1 MYFPAL
7 NSDDGINILMVHSF
21 SIPENLYF
29 WGQDRYGSFIPLL
42 ANPLLKIFSLRA
54 EVAESVV
61 HFGVL
66 ILGFFSFASFLKSR
80 YIKILFALFF
90 FFPPYHMIEFFRNNI
105 GLSYCLVGIM
115 LFLLHKI
122 QSSEIKPVFKH
133 FYYFLLALLT
143 VFSVWLS
150 ELAAISI
157 FILLIVFILKKISK
171 KETISN
177 FLRYKTELAYFI
189 FTLATLII
197 FIRYAKINAIKIET
211 FQGVNTLSEV
221 INSLSIF
228 FYSLFQLLFFKA
240 KEPITGIY
248 IVLLLFAL
256 MIFMFSK
263 KKIELNKMQR
273 TLLFFL
279 ITEVIAI
286 FVAIMLSNWA
296 LLNNIPRRYFVGAYI
311 FLGLAS
317 LIIFENTKF
326 SHQKLKYLNHFV
338 FIIILTGSI
347 SSFYNLI
354 YVWPKTF
361 RSKIEV
367 VSEFRQ
373 LEPAGIIADYWNSYI
388 TACANPS
395 LIKATP
401 HDALEI
407 RNKKM
412 AVEVMEQDN
421 IYVIRDGWL
430 EFFPDTLIQF
440 NNTLVKSGDAFI
452 LGNCNVCLYKK
463 LPE

>member
-21 SIPENLYF
+21 SMPENLYF

-54 EVAESVV
+54 EVAESIV

-66 ILGFFSFASFLKSR
+66 LLGFFSFASFLKSR
-80 YIKILFALFF
+80 YIKILFALLF
-90 FFPPYHMIEFFRNNI
+90 FFPPYHMVEFFRNNI
-105 GLSYCLVGIM
+105 GLSYCLVGMM

-122 QSSEIKPVFKH
+122 QSTEIKLVNKH
-133 FYYFLLALLT
+133 FCYFLLTLLT

-157 FILLIVFILKKISK
+157 FILLMVFIVKGFLKKG
-171 KETISN
+171 TISN
-177 FLRYKTELAYFI
+177 LIRYKTEVVYFI
-189 FTLATLII
+189 FTLATLIV
-197 FIRYAKINAIKIET
+197 FISYAKQNAIKIET
-211 FQGVNTLSEV
+211 FKGINSYSEV
-221 INSLSIF
+221 INSFTIF
-228 FYSLFQLLFFKA
+228 FNSLFRLMFFNA

-248 IVLLLFAL
+248 LILLLFAL
-256 MIFMFSK
+256 MIFCFSK
-263 KKIELNKMQR
+263 KKIELNKMQK
-273 TLLFFL
+273 TLFVFL
-279 ITEVIAI
+279 ITDVIII
-286 FVAIMLSNWA
+286 FGVIMLSNWA
-296 LLNNIPRRYFVGAYI
+296 LLNNIPRRYFVGSYI

-317 LIIFENTKF
+317 LIIIENTKF
-326 SHQKLKYLNHFV
+326 NHQKLKYLNHFV
-338 FIIILTGSI
+338 FVVISIGGI

-361 RSKIEV
+361 SPKIKV

-401 HDALEI
+401 HDAQEI

-412 AVEVMEQDN
+412 AIEVMEQEN
-421 IYVIRDGWL
+421 IYIIRDGWL

-440 NNTLVKSGDAFI
+440 NNTLVKSGDAFT
-452 LGNCNVCLYKK
+452 LGNSNVCLYKK